1 MGNNMSS
8 GRVAS
13 HGSPQFMYPPNQQY
27 YAHEVVREIPY
38 QGEHQYGGMAMPPHD
53 VREQHYGG
61 MVMPPHYGGIG
72 YDYMANS
79 SSYHGD
85 MMMNGGARAVSN
97 YYTSSPIGP
106 SCGPKKEFERV
117 LLNPQSTS
125 CSKPVTS
132 MPPIAAPPPS
142 CDNTCT
148 SAQFVLQPANA
159 C

>member
-8 GRVAS
+8 GRAAS
-13 HGSPQFMYPPNQQY
+13 HRSPQFMYPQNQQY
-27 YAHEVVREIPY
+27 YANEVVREIPY
-38 QGEHQYGGMAMPPHD
+38 QGEHQYGGMAMPPHHSG
-53 VREQHYGG
+53 EQHYGG
-61 MVMPPHYGGIG
+61 MVMPPHDGFIG
-72 YDYMANS
+72 YDSMANS

-85 MMMNGGARAVSN
+85 MMMNGVARATSN
-97 YYTSSPIGP
+97 YYSPSPGAP

-132 MPPIAAPPPS
+132 PMAAPPPS

-159 C
+159 CY